1 MKVEEVELATTQQF
15 KIKRNRKQRRLGMP
29 DRRGLS
35 LEDLQELLAR
45 AERGE
50 LADEIKPRFISAEI
64 RERPDGL
71 HALYMRLTVDD

>member
-35 LEDLQELLAR
+35 LEYLQELLAR

-50 LADEIKPRFISAEI
+50 LADEIKPRFNSAEI